1 MCFAALVTMIF
12 SLISGSDRVFQE
24 PRATM
29 NDSRDQKGWLDRIR
43 RDQRERVA
51 LGSPD
56 VLLFGLVMS
65 GSNGCGPLCPF
76 CHRVSYCVSVVAVT
90 WFHTVD
96 KSCRIL

>member
-1 MCFAALVTMIF
+1 MW
-12 SLISGSDRVFQE
+12 SQE

-51 LGSPD
+51 PGSPD

-96 KSCRIL
+96 KSCRKAVSLLQVKLCETL